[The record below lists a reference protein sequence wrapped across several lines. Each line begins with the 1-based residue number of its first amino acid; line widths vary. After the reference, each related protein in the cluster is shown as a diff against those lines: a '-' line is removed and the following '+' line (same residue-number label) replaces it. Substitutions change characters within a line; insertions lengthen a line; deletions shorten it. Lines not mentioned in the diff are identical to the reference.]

1 VEAASGMNQVDC
13 SEETVNAEWARI
25 AAEVG
30 AAGQAG
36 AQAAPVGPAPASP
49 AGASDVVERLRGTL
63 LVAFKLGFGWMVPAW
78 RVTDEECAR
87 LAEVWAKV
95 GAKYLPA
102 SWLRWLPGTAK
113 GGASECP
120 ECDALVVTIQVV
132 GPRLKPQDD
141 GQEQDRQQDSEKPQR
156 KQEVKR
162 NGKGPAQF
170 AYAADFPDA

>member
-1 VEAASGMNQVDC
+1 MNQVDC
-13 SEETVNAEWARI
+13 SPETVNAEWDRI
-25 AAEVG
+25 AAELG

-36 AQAAPVGPAPASP
+36 AKGAPVGPAQVPPS
-49 AGASDVVERLRGTL
+49 GASDVVERLRGTL
-63 LVAFKLGFGWMVPAW
+63 LVAFKLGFGWLVPAW

-102 SWLRWLPGTAK
+102 SWLRWLPGTAR

-120 ECDALVVTIQVV
+120 ECDALVVTVQIV
-132 GPRLKPQDD
+132 GPRLKSQVGEPEPVQ
-141 GQEQDRQQDSEKPQR
+141 GKDSEKPKW
-156 KQEVKR
+156 KQEGK
-162 NGKGPAQF
+162 NGKGPQQF